1 MEREVRVDADE
12 VGEGSV
18 YWRRGEE
25 AHVRAEVVAAC
36 PALAAGAVR
45 DARLQ
50 GYALA
55 NLVFRRLFSQGYD
68 RSHRLVAEDKGLPDD
83 ERAYAPLFV
92 VVDVRAAD
100 ADSPDLDHYF
110 FGSRFRNGHVF
121 EPDVVRTVH
130 DRRFVFHREA
140 SFLVRLLLSRYRAE
154 REAP

>member
-1 MEREVRVDADE
+1 MEREVLVDADE

-45 DARLQ
+45 DAGLQ

-55 NLVFRRLFSQGYD
+55 NVVFRRLFSQGHD

-83 ERAYAPLFV
+83 ERADASLLV

-100 ADSPDLDHYF
+100 ADGPDLDEDLL
-110 FGSRFRNGHVF
+110 RPRLRDGHFF
-121 EPDVVRTVH
+121 EPDIVCPVH
-130 DRRFVFHREA
+130 DSCPVVHEVPFSYSPVTA
-140 SFLVRLLLSRYRAE
+140 PSVRHFTR
-154 REAP
+154 